1 MRFHRGVVSLGLHF
15 FLLFNFLSIWFY
27 TYSILHVFGHSE
39 LLSFICCCCVDF
51 FPFLFIVCYVEWSM
65 SHIVIW
71 IATIFCLSLRS
82 WDQTVNLYVRC
93 FFFFCFYFV
102 LVYALHWIHF
112 RLDRL
117 LSSHKIISHFIIINF
132 DKVSVIPLIC
142 DCFLF
147 YLYLISYSFP
157 FRCTQWILFNSLM
170 TMMKW
175 FDPRN
180 LFFWFE

>member
-93 FFFFCFYFV
+93 FFFFAFILFLYMLYTEFT
-102 LVYALHWIHF
+102 LDWIVYYLATKSLAIS
-112 RLDRL
+112 L
-117 LSSHKIISHFIIINF
+117 LSISI
-132 DKVSVIPLIC
+132 K
-142 DCFLF
+142 FL
-147 YLYLISYSFP
+147 LY
-157 FRCTQWILFNSLM
+157 R
-170 TMMKW
+170 
-175 FDPRN
+175 
-180 LFFWFE
+180 